1 MRRLIW
7 NGILVTLNMILW
19 DSGCFCLFYQVIN
32 PELLRLQ
39 MLLSSVGG
47 GSKFSS
53 VFRALTIGAFC
64 PHAAQ
69 WTWAMASIFVRFS
82 EPSLWAMSLSPEMRA
97 ESWELNPEVGCRPIG
112 HQDSISSAVLSSQTS
127 CPHSLAHR
135 TILFWFF
142 LEQWSFFHTLIT
154 HPTVTALQLCN
165 CSQPQFKLQ
174 EKRETAN
181 SPPRKSHFQFF
192 MSLYNLPAFTFHQT
206 QVVAFYI
213 LSDSYFLLCFVF

>member
-1 MRRLIW
+1 MSD
-7 NGILVTLNMILW
+7 T
-19 DSGCFCLFYQVIN
+19 
-32 PELLRLQ
+32 ELKR
-39 MLLSSVGG
+39 G
-47 GSKFSS
+47 
-53 VFRALTIGAFC
+53 
-64 PHAAQ
+64 
-69 WTWAMASIFVRFS
+69 
-82 EPSLWAMSLSPEMRA
+82 
-97 ESWELNPEVGCRPIG
+97 
-112 HQDSISSAVLSSQTS
+112 QDSISSAVLSSQTS

-192 MSLYNLPAFTFHQT
+192 MSLYNPPAFTFHQT
-206 QVVAFYI
+206 QVVASLITLLVFSSLFLHFYVFLKNFLYYI
-213 LSDSYFLLCFVF
+213 KITLVFLLG